1 MRPIPRGSLRAGRY
15 CSGVTVREHKPAS
28 ISRLRGASK
37 PHLTSAAE
45 RLVVEGNQR
54 RRAPAER
61 REAIV
66 EAAFAVAFLAIALA
80 LPLVFSADP
89 PSAELVIALIVSL
102 AFVSRVEFD
111 VGAGYTIPTQIL
123 FVPVLFLIDPAW
135 APLVVVTGLVL
146 GRARDILR
154 DHNPG
159 RQVLVSV
166 GNAWFAVGPA
176 IILAAFAVSDPSWDE
191 WPIYVLALA
200 SQFFGDTVVGAVR
213 ERLVLGVQPRLQ
225 LRMTGLVFLVDV
237 LLTPIGFLA
246 AVVAQDAPLAFL
258 LVLPLAALLRVFAR
272 ERAARIDQAIELSA
286 AYRGTA
292 FLLGEV
298 IVADD
303 EYTGEH
309 SYGVIA
315 LSLEIADEMGLSED
329 DRRLVEFGALLH
341 DVGKIAVPKSIVNKP
356 GPLDDD
362 EWKVM
367 RQHTVAG
374 QRMLDKVGGS
384 MTDVGAIVRASH
396 ERWDGNGYPD
406 GIAGDAVPLPAR
418 IVSVAD
424 TFHAITTTR
433 PYRRAQSPEAAIKE
447 LRVCA
452 GTQFD
457 PEVVDALV
465 RVLAR
470 PGAATPTAFFQR
482 TAHPEP
488 PNLRAV
494 PDIDETEQQLDK
506 VIEDQLKNL
515 F

>member
-1 MRPIPRGSLRAGRY
+1 MSMR
-15 CSGVTVREHKPAS
+15 EDQPATT
-28 ISRLRGASK
+28 SRLRDATK
-37 PHLTSAAE
+37 PHLTGAAE
-45 RLVVEGNQR
+45 RLLAER
-54 RRAPAER
+54 RERQRAPVER

-66 EAAFAVAFLAIALA
+66 EASFAFALLAVALA
-80 LPLVFSADP
+80 LPQLFAAEAP
-89 PSAELVIALIVSL
+89 PAGVTAGLIV
-102 AFVSRVEFD
+102 AFALVCRVEFD

-123 FVPVLFLIDPAW
+123 FVPVLFLLDPAW
-135 APLVVVTGLVL
+135 APLVVVAGTLL
-146 GRARDILR
+146 GRAPDMIRDG
-154 DHNPG
+154 NPG
-159 RQVLVSV
+159 RQALVAI
-166 GNAWFAVGPA
+166 GNAWYAVGPA
-176 IILAAFAVSDPSWDE
+176 LVLAAFGVNGIDWSQ
-191 WPIYVLALA
+191 WPIYVLALL
-200 SQFFGDTVVGAVR
+200 SQFVGDTVAGAAR

-246 AVVAQDAPLAFL
+246 AVAGQDAPMAFL

-272 ERAARIDQAIELSA
+272 ERATRIDQAIELSA

-315 LSLEIADEMGLSED
+315 LSLEIADELGLSED

-341 DVGKIAVPKSIVNKP
+341 DVGKIAVPKAIVNKQ
-356 GPLDDD
+356 GPLDEE
-362 EWKVM
+362 EWRVM

-374 QRMLDKVGGS
+374 QRMLNKVGGS
-384 MTDVGAIVRASH
+384 MTEVGAIVRASH

-406 GIAGDAVPLPAR
+406 GIAGEAVPLPAR

-424 TFHAITTTR
+424 AFHAITTTR
-433 PYRRAQSPEAAIKE
+433 PYRRAQSPEAAVKE
-447 LRVCA
+447 LRACA

-457 PEVVDALV
+457 PQVVDALV
-465 RVLAR
+465 RVLER
-470 PGAATPTAFFQR
+470 PGAATPTAFFAR

-488 PNLRAV
+488 ARLHVVA
-494 PDIDETEQQLDK
+494 DMDETERELDRAIEEQLRH
-506 VIEDQLKNL
+506 LL
-515 F
+515 

>member
-1 MRPIPRGSLRAGRY
+1 MADR
-15 CSGVTVREHKPAS
+15 H
-28 ISRLRGASK
+28 
-37 PHLTSAAE
+37 E
-45 RLVVEGNQR
+45 RQ
-54 RRAPAER
+54 RAPAGR
-61 REAIV
+61 REALV
-66 EAAFAVAFLAIALA
+66 ETGFAVVFLAVAVL
-80 LPLVFSADP
+80 LPVLFEAQAP
-89 PSAELVIALIVSL
+89 PAGLTVALIV
-102 AFVSRVEFD
+102 AFALVSRVEFD

-123 FVPVLFLIDPAW
+123 FVPALFLIDPAW
-135 APLVVVTGLVL
+135 APLVVAAGLTL
-146 GRARDILR
+146 GRSRDIVR

-159 RQVLVSV
+159 RQLLVSV

-176 IILAAFAVSDPSWDE
+176 LVLASFMAFEPKWSD
-191 WPIYVLALA
+191 WPIYLLALA
-200 SQFFGDTVVGAVR
+200 MQFLGDTVAGAGR
-213 ERLVLGVQPRLQ
+213 EWLVLGVKPRLQ

-246 AVVAQDAPLAFL
+246 AVVAQDSPPAFL

-272 ERAARIDQAIELSA
+272 ERSARIDQAIELSA

-309 SYGVIA
+309 SYGVIS
-315 LSLEIADEMGLSED
+315 LSLEIADELGLDED

-341 DVGKIAVPKSIVNKP
+341 DVGKIAVPKSIVNKA
-356 GPLDDD
+356 GPLDDE
-362 EWKVM
+362 EWKIM

-384 MTDVGAIVRASH
+384 MTEVGAIVRASH
-396 ERWDGNGYPD
+396 ERWDGTGYPD
-406 GIAGDAVPLPAR
+406 GTAGEDVPLPAR

-433 PYRRAQSPEAAIKE
+433 PYRRAQSTEAAVKE
-447 LRVCA
+447 LQACA

-470 PGAATPTAFFQR
+470 PGATTPTAFFAR

-488 PNLRAV
+488 PKLRAV
-494 PDIDETEQQLDK
+494 PDGDDPIEAQLDRAL
-506 VIEDQLKNL
+506 EEQLKHL
-515 F
+515 L

>member
-1 MRPIPRGSLRAGRY
+1 MRGD
-15 CSGVTVREHKPAS
+15 
-28 ISRLRGASK
+28 SK
-37 PHLTSAAE
+37 PHLTGAAQKLMADRHE
-45 RLVVEGNQR
+45 R
-54 RRAPAER
+54 RRGRAER
-61 REAIV
+61 REALV
-66 EAAFAVAFLAIALA
+66 EASSALVLAAIAVA
-80 LPLVFSADP
+80 LPLLSGAQAP
-89 PSAELVIALIVSL
+89 PLDVTIALVL
-102 AFVSRVEFD
+102 ALAVAARVEFD
-111 VGAGYTIPTQIL
+111 VGAGFVMALQIV
-123 FVPVLFLIDPAW
+123 FVPVLFVVDPAW
-135 APLVVVTGLVL
+135 AALIAMSALAI
-146 GRARDILR
+146 GRLPDVWR
-154 DHNPG
+154 DHNPARG
-159 RQVLVSV
+159 LLVAA
-166 GNAWFAVGPA
+166 GNSWFAVGPA
-176 IILAAFAVSDPSWDE
+176 IVLVVAGVDGLQASD

-200 SQFFGDTVVGAVR
+200 SQFLGDTAAGMIR
-213 ERLVLGVQPRLQ
+213 EQLVLGVRPRVQ
-225 LRMTGLVFLVDV
+225 LRMIGLVFLVDV
-237 LLTPIGFLA
+237 LLTPIGLMA
-246 AVVAQDAPLAFL
+246 ALVAQDAPLAFL

-272 ERAARIDQAIELSA
+272 ERSARIDQAIELSA

-315 LSLEIADEMGLSED
+315 LSLEIADELGLDED

-362 EWKVM
+362 EWEVM
-367 RQHTVAG
+367 RQHTIAG

-384 MTDVGAIVRASH
+384 MTDVGQIVRASH
-396 ERWDGNGYPD
+396 ERWDGGGYPD
-406 GIAGDAVPLPAR
+406 GISGEDVPLPAR

-433 PYRRAQSPEAAIKE
+433 PYRRAQTPEAAIKE
-447 LRVCA
+447 LRACA

-470 PGAATPTAFFQR
+470 PGATTPKEFFAR
-482 TAHPEP
+482 TAAPEP
-488 PNLRAV
+488 PTLRV
-494 PDIDETEQQLDK
+494 VRDVEDEPEPDDAIDKALAE
-506 VIEDQLKNL
+506 QLKNL

>member
-1 MRPIPRGSLRAGRY
+1 MADRRAR
-15 CSGVTVREHKPAS
+15 
-28 ISRLRGASK
+28 
-37 PHLTSAAE
+37 
-45 RLVVEGNQR
+45 Q
-54 RRAPAER
+54 RAPAAR
-61 REAIV
+61 REKIV
-66 EAAFAVAFLAIALA
+66 EISTSVALLVVAVVLPVAFSAEAPPAGLTIALVLALA
-80 LPLVFSADP
+80 LVY
-89 PSAELVIALIVSL
+89 
-102 AFVSRVEFD
+102 RVEFD
-111 VGAGYTIPTQIL
+111 VGAGYTSPLQLVFVPAL
-123 FVPVLFLIDPAW
+123 FVIDPAW
-135 APLVVVTGLVL
+135 APAVVAAGLVV
-146 GRARDILR
+146 GRMRDVLR
-154 DHNPG
+154 DRNPA
-159 RQVLVSV
+159 RQLVVAV

-176 IILAAFAVSDPSWDE
+176 LVLAAAGVDGLSSDE
-191 WPIYVLALA
+191 WLLYLLALL
-200 SQFFGDTVVGAVR
+200 SQFVGDTVVGAGR
-213 ERLVLGVQPRLQ
+213 EWLVLGVQPRLQ

-246 AVVAQDAPLAFL
+246 AVAAQDAPLAFL
-258 LVLPLAALLRVFAR
+258 LVLPLAGLLRVFAR
-272 ERAARIDQAIELSA
+272 ERSARIDQAIELSA

-315 LSLEIADEMGLSED
+315 LSLEIADELGLSED

-362 EWKVM
+362 EWAVM
-367 RQHTVAG
+367 RQHTIAG

-396 ERWDGNGYPD
+396 ERWDGKGYPD
-406 GIAGDAVPLPAR
+406 GVAGEDVPLPAR

-433 PYRRAQSPEAAIKE
+433 PYRRAQTPEAAIKE
-447 LRVCA
+447 LRACA

-465 RVLAR
+465 SVLAR
-470 PGAATPTAFFQR
+470 PGAATPTEFFAR
-482 TAHPEP
+482 TAAPEP
-488 PNLRAV
+488 PSLRIVREDGGEGVASA
-494 PDIDETEQQLDK
+494 TEEDGKQLDK
-506 VIEDQLKNL
+506 ALEEQLKNL

>member
-1 MRPIPRGSLRAGRY
+1 
-15 CSGVTVREHKPAS
+15 VRDHKPAP
-28 ISRLRGASK
+28 ISRLRGTSK
-37 PHLTSAAE
+37 PHLTGAAE
-45 RLVVEGNQR
+45 RLMADRHTRQGQH
-54 RRAPAER
+54 AQR
-61 REAIV
+61 REALV
-66 EAAFAVAFLAIALA
+66 EACSLVALTLFATALPVLSHAPGPGGAVVAALIVAIAL
-80 LPLVFSADP
+80 
-89 PSAELVIALIVSL
+89 
-102 AFVSRVEFD
+102 VSRVEFD
-111 VGAGYTIPTQIL
+111 VGAGYTYPLQLVFVPAL
-123 FVPVLFLIDPAW
+123 FVVDPAW
-135 APLVVVTGLVL
+135 APAIVVAGLVA
-146 GRARDILR
+146 GRIPDVVRDR
-154 DHNPG
+154 NPG
-159 RQVLVSV
+159 RQLVV
-166 GNAWFAVGPA
+166 AAGNAWFSVVPA
-176 IILAAFAVSDPSWDE
+176 LVLVLGGVNGLSWGD
-191 WPIYVLALA
+191 WPLYVLALA
-200 SQFFGDTVVGAVR
+200 GQFAGDTLAGGAR
-213 ERLVLGVQPRLQ
+213 EWLVLGVQPRVQ

-237 LLTPIGFLA
+237 LLTPVGLLA
-246 AVVAQDAPLAFL
+246 AFVAHDEPLAFL

-272 ERAARIDQAIELSA
+272 ERSARIDQAIELSA

-315 LSLEIADEMGLSED
+315 LSLEIADELGLSED

-341 DVGKIAVPKSIVNKP
+341 DVGKIAVPKAIVNKA
-356 GPLDDD
+356 GPLDEE
-362 EWKVM
+362 EWAVM

-396 ERWDGNGYPD
+396 ERWDGKGYPD
-406 GIAGDAVPLPAR
+406 GVAGEDVPLPAR

-433 PYRRAQSPEAAIKE
+433 PYRRAQSPDAAIKE
-447 LRVCA
+447 LLACA

-470 PGAATPTAFFQR
+470 PGAATATEFFAR
-482 TAHPEP
+482 TAAPEP
-488 PNLRAV
+488 PTLRAV
-494 PDIDETEQQLDK
+494 PDDIDETEKELDK
-506 VIEDQLKNL
+506 ALEEQLKHL

>member
-1 MRPIPRGSLRAGRY
+1 MRVS
-15 CSGVTVREHKPAS
+15 VRDGKPAS
-28 ISRLRGASK
+28 KSRLRGASK
-37 PHLTSAAE
+37 PHLTSAGE
-45 RLVVEGNQR
+45 RLVVVGNER
-54 RRAPAER
+54 RHAPTER
-61 REAIV
+61 RETML
-66 EAAFAVAFLAIALA
+66 EAAFAFAFIAVAVALPVMSGAELPPAGVTIALVVA
-80 LPLVFSADP
+80 
-89 PSAELVIALIVSL
+89 IV
-102 AFVSRVEFD
+102 FVSWVEFD
-111 VGAGYTIPTQIL
+111 VGAGYTYPLQLVFVPAL
-123 FVPVLFLIDPAW
+123 FVIDPAW
-135 APLVVVTGLVL
+135 APLVVAAGLVL
-146 GRARDILR
+146 GRTRDIVR

-159 RQVLVSV
+159 RQVLVSIS
-166 GNAWFAVGPA
+166 NAWFAIGPA
-176 IILAAFAVSDPSWDE
+176 LVLTAFGVSGPAWDE
-191 WPIYVLALA
+191 WPIYLLALA
-200 SQFFGDTVVGAVR
+200 SQFVTDTAVGATR

-246 AVVAQDAPLAFL
+246 AVVAQDGELAFL

-362 EWKVM
+362 EWKIM

-396 ERWDGNGYPD
+396 ERWDGKGYPD
-406 GIAGDAVPLPAR
+406 GTAGEEVPLPAR

-433 PYRRAQSPEAAIKE
+433 PYRRAQTPEAAIKE
-447 LRVCA
+447 LQSCA

-470 PGAATPTAFFQR
+470 PGAASPTEFFAR
-482 TAHPEP
+482 TAAPEP
-488 PNLRAV
+488 PSLRVV
-494 PDIDETEQQLDK
+494 PDVADEPEPESEADKALDK
-506 VIEDQLKNL
+506 ALEEQLKNL

>member
-1 MRPIPRGSLRAGRY
+1 MRDR
-15 CSGVTVREHKPAS
+15 KPAS
-28 ISRLRGASK
+28 ISRLRGTSK
-37 PHLTSAAE
+37 PHLSCAAE
-45 RLVVEGNQR
+45 RLFAESHERQG
-54 RRAPAER
+54 APLDR
-61 REAIV
+61 REALV
-66 EAAFAVAFLAIALA
+66 EAGFALA
-80 LPLVFSADP
+80 LLAVIAALPAFAG
-89 PSAELVIALIVSL
+89 AELPAAGVTIALIAGL
-102 AFVSRVEFD
+102 ALVSRVEFD
-111 VGAGYTIPTQIL
+111 VGAGITYPLQLVFVPAL
-123 FVPVLFLIDPAW
+123 FVIDPAW
-135 APLVVVTGLVL
+135 APGVVMAGLVL
-146 GRARDILR
+146 GRVRDVLR
-154 DHNPG
+154 DGNPR
-159 RQVLVSV
+159 RQLLVAAN
-166 GNAWFAVGPA
+166 NAWFAVGPA
-176 IILAAFAVSDPSWDE
+176 IVLVAFNVSAPSWDE

-200 SQFFGDTVVGAVR
+200 TQFTVDTVVGASR
-213 ERLVLGVQPRLQ
+213 EWLVLGVQPRVQ
-225 LRMTGLVFLVDV
+225 LKMTGLVFLVDV
-237 LLTPIGFLA
+237 LLTPVGFLA
-246 AVVAQDAPLAFL
+246 AVVAADGALAFL

-362 EWKVM
+362 EWKIM

-396 ERWDGNGYPD
+396 ERWDGGGYPD
-406 GIAGDAVPLPAR
+406 GIAGEEVPLPAR

-433 PYRRAQSPEAAIKE
+433 PYRRAQTAEAAIKE
-447 LRVCA
+447 LQTCA

-470 PGAATPTAFFQR
+470 PGAASPTEFFAR
-482 TAHPEP
+482 TAAPEP
-488 PNLRAV
+488 PNLRIV
-494 PDIDETEQQLDK
+494 PAITDEPAAGAESEGDDDKALDK
-506 VIEDQLKNL
+506 ALEAQLKNL

>member
-1 MRPIPRGSLRAGRY
+1 MRD
-15 CSGVTVREHKPAS
+15 HKPAP

-37 PHLTSAAE
+37 PHLTGAAE
-45 RLVVEGNQR
+45 RLIADQR
-54 RRAPAER
+54 KRGDDPVAR
-61 REAIV
+61 REWLV
-66 EAAFAVAFLAIALA
+66 EAAFALALLVVAVGLPLALDAAVPSLTLSVALVVAFA
-80 LPLVFSADP
+80 V
-89 PSAELVIALIVSL
+89 
-102 AFVSRVEFD
+102 VSRVEFD
-111 VGAGYTIPTQIL
+111 VGAGYTIPTQIV
-123 FVPVLFLIDPAW
+123 FVPVLFLADPAW
-135 APLVVVTGLVL
+135 APLIVATGLVL
-146 GRARDILR
+146 GHARDTARDRNPLR
-154 DHNPG
+154 
-159 RQVLVSV
+159 RVLVSI

-176 IILAAFAVSDPSWDE
+176 LVFCAFGVSDPQMGE

-200 SQFFGDTVVGAVR
+200 IQFLGDTIVGAARVW
-213 ERLVLGVQPRLQ
+213 LVLGVQPRLQ
-225 LRMTGLVFLVDV
+225 LRMTGLVFLVDL
-237 LLTPIGFLA
+237 LLTPVGFLA
-246 AVVAQDAPLAFL
+246 AFVAQDEPLAFL

-272 ERAARIDQAIELSA
+272 ERSARIDQAIELSA

-341 DVGKIAVPKSIVNKP
+341 DVGKIAVPKAIVNKA
-356 GPLDDD
+356 GPLND
-362 EWKVM
+362 EEWAVM

-374 QRMLDKVGGS
+374 QQMLDKVGGS

-396 ERWDGNGYPD
+396 ERWDGKGYPD
-406 GIAGDAVPLPAR
+406 GVAGEDVPLPAR

-433 PYRRAQSPEAAIKE
+433 PYRLAQSPEAAIKE
-447 LRVCA
+447 LRACA

-470 PGAATPTAFFQR
+470 PGAVTPAEFFAR
-482 TAHPEP
+482 TAAPEP
-488 PNLRAV
+488 PDLRAV
-494 PDIDETEQQLDK
+494 PDDIDETAKDIDK
-506 VIEDQLKNL
+506 ALEEQLKHL